1 MAFLIAIFF
10 GFLVVENVNNKSVDI
25 QTEEKAQV
33 ETEVNKAAEKKL
45 VISTGKTKP
54 KKLEPIKEAV
64 KLEPKETVLIT
75 EEVKPTPKVEERF
88 GTGRVCTSPSEELGL
103 STSPLGVDRDNFGV
117 GVRTCVWL
125 RRCSK

>member
-54 KKLEPIKEAV
+54 KKLEPIK
-64 KLEPKETVLIT
+64 
-75 EEVKPTPKVEERF
+75 
-88 GTGRVCTSPSEELGL
+88 
-103 STSPLGVDRDNFGV
+103 
-117 GVRTCVWL
+117 
-125 RRCSK
+125 